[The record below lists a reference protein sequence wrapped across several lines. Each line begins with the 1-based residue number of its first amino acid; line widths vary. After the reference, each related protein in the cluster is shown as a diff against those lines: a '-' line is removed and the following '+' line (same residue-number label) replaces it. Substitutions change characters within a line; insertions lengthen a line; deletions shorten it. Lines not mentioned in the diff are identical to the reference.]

1 MEKVILLGMGGHSH
15 SVIDSIENEGKYQ
28 IVGAVEVEP
37 YLDMQYK
44 NYSVIGSDKNLF
56 EIFESGVQNAF
67 ICIGFLQDG
76 NLRNRLYKKLK
87 KIGYNLP
94 NIIDPTA
101 VLASNVLLGE
111 GNYIGKKVVI
121 NANSQIRNMCI
132 INTGAIIE
140 HDCFVDDFSHISVGA
155 ILCGNVSVGYE
166 SFVGSNATIIQGQ
179 VVGKNATVG
188 AGAVVIS
195 NVEESC
201 TVIGNPATKMY
212 KNEGEGLLCL

>member
-1 MEKVILLGMGGHSH
+1 MEKIILLGMGGHSH

-28 IVGAVEVEP
+28 IVGTINNEP
-37 YLDMQYK
+37 YIKAQYK
-44 NYSVIGSDKNLF
+44 NYSVIGSDENLF
-56 EIFESGVQNAF
+56 EIFKSGVHNAF

-76 NLRNRLYKKLK
+76 NLRNRLYGKLK
-87 KIGYNLP
+87 QIGYNLP

-111 GNYIGKKVVI
+111 GNYIGKKAVI
-121 NANSQIRNMCI
+121 NANSKVRNMCI

-155 ILCGNVSVGYE
+155 VLCGNVSVGCGT
-166 SFVGSNATIIQGQ
+166 FVGSNATIIQGKI
-179 VVGKNATVG
+179 VGKNVTVG

-195 NVEESC
+195 NVEESN
-201 TVIGNPATKMY
+201 TVVGNPAMKID
-212 KNEGEGLLCL
+212 KK